1 MKTFKTLSKTHVSH
15 SLKPLQLLLLLALMM
30 NSFLSIAQSNTTLVM
45 LGTAGGPLPR
55 AHRAQSAHALIVNGQ
70 PYIVDAGDGL
80 SRRLAQAGIN
90 FTKINQV
97 FITHLH
103 NDHMAGLATFL
114 DTSWQYSRR
123 TAIDVYG
130 PTGTEATVQGA
141 IHYMATEAEIR
152 GISEGKNI
160 PLANVF
166 KGHNSKEGV
175 VFQDANVKVTA
186 VQNSHYQFSAED
198 AKRHQSFAYRFDT
211 PDRCV
216 VFTGDTGPSA
226 QVEALSKGC
235 DTLVAEVG
243 KVEDVIALQE
253 KNGTWNM
260 KTQDEK
266 TAWIKHMV
274 EEHMT
279 PQQVGELAQR
289 SGVKLL
295 IMSHLLPSSNV
306 NDDYERFKTEAAKY
320 YKGKIVVA
328 KDLMRF

>member
-1 MKTFKTLSKTHVSH
+1 MSLSSSKFLTNQRSK
-15 SLKPLQLLLLLALMM
+15 SSKL
-30 NSFLSIAQSNTTLVM
+30 FLSISLLMVSFFGIAQTSTTSLVM

-70 PYIVDAGDGL
+70 PYVIDAGDGL
-80 SRRLAQAGIN
+80 TRRLAQAGIN
-90 FTKINQV
+90 FTKVNQI

-141 IHYMATEAEIR
+141 IQYMSTEAEIR

-166 KGHNSKEGV
+166 KGHNTKEGV

-186 VQNSHYQFSAED
+186 TQNTHYQFSAED

-216 VFTGDTGPSA
+216 VFTGDTGPSTK
-226 QVEALSKGC
+226 VEALSKGC

-243 KVEDVIALQE
+243 KVEEVIAIQE
-253 KNGTWNM
+253 KNGTWNL

-289 SGVKLL
+289 AGVKLL
-295 IMSHLLPSSNV
+295 IMSHLLPSSDI
-306 NDDYERFKTEAAKY
+306 NDDYERFKIEASKY
-320 YKGKIVVA
+320 FNGKIVVA